1 MKFNR
6 YIIIVLVFWL
16 CITNAVGQEMT
27 VDYRYAPDWHLSTP
41 ALPDDSYK
49 TLVGPQGQL
58 LYDYGGQKFYA
69 YALGKGFKTVIHM
82 MADENQRFESQ
93 KLHSARIPITVTR
106 SSVYGMEIMQEVYSS
121 AKLLQTG
128 NTLIHPFTDNRED
141 ILLTSVKNNTSAK
154 RTIAPLIVVDS
165 EYGVEVEGQ
174 KVTIRG
180 KEHFC
185 FSLPV
190 VRVRKNLADFKT
202 VVELT
207 PVTLNAGE
215 EYQIVG
221 IYDNGLKSD
230 LVTAI
235 LADPQKVLSQLP
247 NICEK
252 VITFWKK
259 DSDIPY
265 GRSEGPDRE
274 IQTLVDA
281 SIRGIWQAREIVD
294 GNISFQVGPT
304 CYRGLWIVDGA
315 FLAETAAL
323 LGRGE
328 EARKGIEYTLSFQN

>member
-1 MKFNR
+1 MRFNR

-93 KLHSARIPITVTR
+93 KLHSARIPVTMTR

-128 NTLIHPFTDNRED
+128 KTLIHPFTDNRED

-165 EYGVEVEGQ
+165 EYGVEVEEQ

-190 VRVRKNLADFKT
+190 VRVRF
-202 VVELT
+202 
-207 PVTLNAGE
+207 
-215 EYQIVG
+215 
-221 IYDNGLKSD
+221 
-230 LVTAI
+230 
-235 LADPQKVLSQLP
+235 
-247 NICEK
+247 
-252 VITFWKK
+252 
-259 DSDIPY
+259 
-265 GRSEGPDRE
+265 
-274 IQTLVDA
+274 LVD
-281 SIRGIWQAREIVD
+281 
-294 GNISFQVGPT
+294 
-304 CYRGLWIVDGA
+304 Y
-315 FLAETAAL
+315 AEPC
-323 LGRGE
+323 R
-328 EARKGIEYTLSFQN
+328 SW